1 MWQAQA
7 KENER
12 KTRRKDSEPLQRS
25 SWGYSE
31 ELYHCHQELMG
42 RYPMRETVIG
52 ALGAFFCASSEPK
65 HSPKVSAHEIRS
77 ERHARSGMSERR
89 RKKRN
94 GSIYRSRRCNRY
106 TV

>member
-52 ALGAFFCASSEPK
+52 ALGVVFLCEQRAKALTEG
-65 HSPKVSAHEIRS
+65 ERS
-77 ERHARSGMSERR
+77 
-89 RKKRN
+89 
-94 GSIYRSRRCNRY
+94 
-106 TV
+106 